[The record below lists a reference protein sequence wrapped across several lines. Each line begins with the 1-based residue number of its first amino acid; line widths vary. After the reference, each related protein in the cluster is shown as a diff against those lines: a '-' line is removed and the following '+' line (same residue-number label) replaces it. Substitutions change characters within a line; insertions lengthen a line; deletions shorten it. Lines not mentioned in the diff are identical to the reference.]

1 MGTTPYHT
9 ATTLDGY
16 IADKNNSLD
25 WLFQADR
32 ETGESS
38 HYDRFFA
45 GVGGDRNIHP
55 LLPMV
60 ARLLVLMNMRVN
72 E

>member
-1 MGTTPYHT
+1 LT
-9 ATTLDGY
+9 GY

-25 WLFQADR
+25 WLFQVDR

-45 GVGGDRNIHP
+45 GVGAGATSIRSCLICG
-55 LLPMV
+55 
-60 ARLLVLMNMRVN
+60 
-72 E
+72 